1 MGGANGPA
9 GGNSPDLVSALR
21 ARGNG
26 LIVVLT
32 QHPLRLGF
40 TSHDFSLAAHATDHF
55 LPAELLGAGASG
67 FCFHLQAQE
76 HAQRAANMLRA
87 DRDSLNPDQ
96 ISGSLGQSSVK
107 RPRLADD
114 NITRLER
121 DRFGAG
127 DALGSTGPASTDVI
141 PEQAQIRAL
150 A

>member
-1 MGGANGPA
+1 
-9 GGNSPDLVSALR
+9 
-21 ARGNG
+21 
-26 LIVVLT
+26 
-32 QHPLRLGF
+32 
-40 TSHDFSLAAHATDHF
+40 
-55 LPAELLGAGASG
+55 
-67 FCFHLQAQE
+67 
-76 HAQRAANMLRA
+76 MLRA